1 MSMPSLGTY
10 VTQSKDL
17 LAGEALLQTVRL
29 FQQQIKIFENNPT
42 TDELR
47 RLLVQLEAATLRWR
61 LEIADHRNLISLSDI
76 LQDETSRYLASLDTP
91 SE

>member
-76 LQDETSRYLASLDTP
+76 LQDETSRYFASLDTP

>member
-10 VTQSKDL
+10 VTQPKDL

-47 RLLVQLEAATLRWR
+47 GLLVQLEAATLRWR
-61 LEIADHRNLISLSDI
+61 LEIADQRDLISLSDI
-76 LQDETSRYLASLDTP
+76 LRDETSRYFASLDTP

>member
-10 VTQSKDL
+10 VTQPKDL

-42 TDELR
+42 TDELGG
-47 RLLVQLEAATLRWR
+47 LLVQLEAATLRWR
-61 LEIADHRNLISLSDI
+61 LEIADHRDLISLGDI